1 MEKEP
6 TNKPGYLY
14 ILRGPD
20 KLTVKIGFSE
30 NPERRCDELY
40 TGLTSVPYGF
50 VIIDKVYVDNMKHYE
65 TTLHN
70 LLIKYRVNSKRE
82 FFGFNI
88 DPETES
94 LDVHYKR
101 LKKEVIEPC
110 IQIFNILRMQISQ
123 PEAIPIP
130 TPEEQKL
137 YTQKLIEDE
146 NRNIIDKFIESN
158 IIVNKNNNRSKIT
171 LQELNSTFKTWY
183 EETYGKNQWNISIKK
198 LHDYFDKKYG
208 EREKRNFWSGIR
220 INYQR
225 YDIGMP
231 EGYDLDLIDDLNL

>member
-6 TNKPGYLY
+6 INKPGYLY

-130 TPEEQKL
+130 TPEKQKL
-137 YTQKLIEDE
+137 YIQKLIEDE
-146 NRNIIDKFIESN
+146 NRIIDKFIESN
-158 IIVNKNNNRSKIT
+158 IIVDKNDNRSKIT

-183 EETYGKNQWNISIKK
+183 EETYRIRCNISGKTI
-198 LHDYFDKKYG
+198 HDYFDKKYG
-208 EREKRNFWSGIR
+208 KREKLNFWSGIR